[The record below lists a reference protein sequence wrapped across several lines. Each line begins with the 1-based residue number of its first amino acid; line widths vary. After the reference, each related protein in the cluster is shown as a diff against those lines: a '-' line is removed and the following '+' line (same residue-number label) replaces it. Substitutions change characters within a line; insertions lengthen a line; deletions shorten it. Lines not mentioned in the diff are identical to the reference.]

1 MEQNLTRTARASQA
15 ERVILSAMGSLPGW
29 VGPTVALSLVVIALS
44 FLAIG
49 LAVVYSGLAVTRSL
63 AKVSERLET
72 LRKEFERVLESVR
85 RVTESAS
92 EEAQHYLATS
102 RSIRHDLER
111 GVRRVKARLAE
122 LDALYEVVHE
132 EVEETALDVAAR
144 VRAVRQGASVV
155 GRLRRWMV
163 KGRR

>member
-1 MEQNLTRTARASQA
+1 
-15 ERVILSAMGSLPGW
+15 MGSLPGW
-29 VGPTVALSLVVIALS
+29 VGPTAALSLVVIALS

-49 LAVVYSGLAVTRSL
+49 FTVVFAGLAVKRSL
-63 AKVSERLET
+63 RKVSERLET
-72 LRKEFERVLESVR
+72 LRREFERVLDSVR
-85 RVTESAS
+85 NVTESAT
-92 EEAQHYLATS
+92 EEARHYLATS
-102 RSIRHDLER
+102 RSVRQDLER

-122 LDALYEVVHE
+122 LDALYEVVHD
-132 EVEETALDVAAR
+132 EVEDTALDVAAR